1 MTRTNQT
8 YDIDSLIR
16 LLGDQMSAVANM
28 RDQDLSLQ
36 EQLKWL
42 DMLGKTCSRL
52 ATLIEKQRKIQG
64 DDSSQLNQVLAQVM
78 QELMKSEN
86 GV

>member
-8 YDIDSLIR
+8 YDIDSLIK
-16 LLGDQMSAVANM
+16 LLGDQMSAVADI

-42 DMLGKTCSRL
+42 DTLGKTCSRL
-52 ATLIEKQRKIQG
+52 ATLIEKQRRVQG
-64 DDSSQLNQVLAQVM
+64 DDSSQLNHVLAQVM
-78 QELMKSEN
+78 QELRKPEN
-86 GV
+86 GS